1 MARQFQGTCQIELDA
16 NPEKLWVRYESALP
30 PSLGYLE
37 RRVIV
42 EFGGRNSL
50 EPSESRTVE
59 SYLCGQV
66 EGVEFP
72 VARVDVLRPER
83 TFWEKATLIHAEC
96 GRGEIRPSRERRSF
110 SGPGTPTTTLAA
122 RASFASFPIRR
133 CCRDSAPTLRRCS
146 AAGCSTGIRP
156 CSTRSWRG
164 CANWN
169 GRSTRRRRRG
179 GAPDAVARSVVP
191 KFREQIAR
199 GGPVTVTHPDFSG
212 ISVIRIPS
220 PATQRHLREA
230 LQTLVTA
237 LNSRAIQ
244 GKLWIVQ
251 PTLIREHQTEV
262 SREGSQ
268 LTPDPT

>member
-50 EPSESRTVE
+50 EPSEPRTGE

-133 CCRDSAPTLRRCS
+133 CCRVSAPTLRRCS
-146 AAGCSTGIRP
+146 AAGCSRGIRP
-156 CSTRSWRG
+156 YSTRSWRG

-179 GAPDAVARSVVP
+179 GAPDAVAASWP
-191 KFREQIAR
+191 
-199 GGPVTVTHPDFSG
+199 GGG
-212 ISVIRIPS
+212 
-220 PATQRHLREA
+220 
-230 LQTLVTA
+230 
-237 LNSRAIQ
+237 SRADPNRSLTGTEPMTIMVTWSS
-244 GKLWIVQ
+244 L
-251 PTLIREHQTEV
+251 TLPPSRRPSANSSQT
-262 SREGSQ
+262 
-268 LTPDPT
+268 